1 MSDSEGTDPR
11 FTYNGEEMTAEARLR
26 RYNLE
31 DDKKNVSSDESDTG
45 DANGTDKPSSNPTG
59 PLKSTG
65 EKKCGGGANPRK

>member
-31 DDKKNVSSDESDTG
+31 DDKKNV
-45 DANGTDKPSSNPTG
+45 NGTDKPSSNPTG